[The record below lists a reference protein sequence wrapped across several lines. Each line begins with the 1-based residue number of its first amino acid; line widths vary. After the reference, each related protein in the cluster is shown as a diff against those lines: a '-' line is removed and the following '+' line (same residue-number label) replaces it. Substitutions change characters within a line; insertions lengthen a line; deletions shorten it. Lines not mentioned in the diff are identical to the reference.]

1 MAKKDQKELLR
12 IHAGESHSHIPRM
25 SYQDPEYPYLALRD
39 LGVMLWP
46 DLDDLVD
53 EWLKVLREEGL
64 PDRLQLR
71 ASRPSRHSSS
81 GISFKMVTV
90 EDPMNDPS
98 DRNTYAARLD
108 NGEVIWVRIDESLPQ
123 GYEVRV
129 LEKRRRTDKA
139 ILVALTVLES
149 DPIDVERLRRALP
162 LVKDFSVQTLSS
174 MYGAW
179 EWLRLRGLEIENGFD
194 PLSRTDQS

>member
-25 SYQDPEYPYLALRD
+25 SYQDPEYYSEYPYLALRD

-81 GISFKMVTV
+81 GISFKTVTV

-129 LEKRRRTDKA
+129 LKEAAYRQSYPGRLDRVGERPYRRRA
-139 ILVALTVLES
+139 VAQGAS
-149 DPIDVERLRRALP
+149 FGERLQCADPFEHVRRVGVA
-162 LVKDFSVQTLSS
+162 TT
-174 MYGAW
+174 ARARNR
-179 EWLRLRGLEIENGFD
+179 EWV
-194 PLSRTDQS
+194 

>member
-1 MAKKDQKELLR
+1 
-12 IHAGESHSHIPRM
+12 M
-25 SYQDPEYPYLALRD
+25 SYQDPEYYSEYPYLALRD

-90 EDPMNDPS
+90 
-98 DRNTYAARLD
+98 D

-179 EWLRLRGLEIENGFD
+179 EWLRLRGLAIENGFD